1 MKLKFY
7 PNLFLT
13 LVFIL
18 VSLLTK
24 AQLPYFESFRNA
36 TASGIVFGGSPT
48 AFLTASAS
56 ASLDPDGDGYLRLTN
71 NNFDQKGYIYSQNN
85 LTSAQGLRMQFEYY
99 TYGGSGADGISFFL
113 FDATANPFVIGG
125 FGGSLGYSQFTLT
138 NPTSPGVSKGYIGIG
153 IDEYGNFSNPIEGR
167 QGGIPGPTQNGL
179 RPKSVTL
186 RGKGDG
192 NALTANNYPFLAT
205 VQTSDFNF
213 SLVYDGNTR
222 FPDSTTIGYRKA
234 YIDLKPNPI
243 GGYNVTVRIT
253 VGGAPTK
260 TYTVI
265 DNFYYAEPAP
275 ANLRYGIA
283 SSTGNSTNFHEIRN
297 VFIDIYERG
306 NLLNPTALNDQIVA
320 CSGRPSIIPVT
331 NNDVSPNPSGVIQNN
346 SIDLNPNLTGLQKSF
361 LVSGKGTFTANNDG
375 TVSYNPLSASVSGLV
390 SVRYVVNDNY
400 GIVSNIA
407 TITINEP
414 VSATPSNAGV
424 DQLLSISTAT
434 GSVTLQGNSPSNS
447 TGQWI
452 QVSGPLGA
460 VIVNPSSPNT
470 TVNNMSLGTYLFRW
484 ILNTTGQCTASD
496 DVQIIINAI
505 PVAVNNNA
513 IGIYN
518 KPIQIN
524 IISNDT
530 DRDGNNTIDNKSVVI
545 KTNPLNGIV
554 TVDPNTGIV
563 TYTPNL
569 GYSGPDSFT
578 YTIKDITGSESNVGT
593 VEIIIPTPPK
603 IGLAKA
609 LVSTDKLLD
618 ESYNLKFLFTIINY
632 SAITL
637 EQLSLK
643 DNLNTTFAGATFT
656 VISLKSVSPTNLN
669 VNNAYNGRVFTEMLL
684 GNNQLQAQQTA
695 IIELIVNVKL
705 TGTIIDF
712 TNTAF
717 VEAISLLDA
726 AKVTDQSTDGLK
738 PDPIAPADITP
749 MTPTPINLSITKL
762 FIPKGFSPNGD
773 GINDFFVIQNTSSGL
788 PIELEVFNRWGNAV
802 YKSTNYTNN
811 WSGKCTEGIYIGQDL
826 PPGTYYYIVNYN
838 FNKYVGYLTLNR

>member
-18 VSLLTK
+18 VSFLTK

-36 TASGIVFGGSPT
+36 SASGIVFGGSPT
-48 AFLTASAS
+48 AFLTASSS

-179 RPKSVTL
+179 RPKSVTI

-205 VQTSDFNF
+205 AQTSDFNF
-213 SLVYDGNTR
+213 SLVNDGNTR

-243 GGYNVTVRIT
+243 GGYNITVRIT
-253 VGGAPTK
+253 VGGTPTK

-265 DNFYYAEPAP
+265 DNFYYSEPAP
-275 ANLRYGIA
+275 ALLRYGIA

-297 VFIDIYERG
+297 VFIDIYDRG
-306 NLLNPTALNDQIVA
+306 NLLNPTALNDQIVE

-331 NNDVSPNPSGVIQNN
+331 NNDVSPNPGGVIQNN
-346 SIDLNPNLTGLQKSF
+346 SIDLNPNLTGLQKTF
-361 LVSGKGTFTANNDG
+361 LVPGKGTFTANNDG

-414 VSATPSNAGV
+414 ISATPSNAGL

-447 TGQWI
+447 TGQWT

-460 VIVNPSSPNT
+460 VIVNPNSPNT

-484 ILNTTGQCTASD
+484 ILNTTGQCIASD

-505 PVAVNNNA
+505 PVAVNNNV

-563 TYTPNL
+563 TYTPNP

-593 VEIIIPTPPK
+593 VEIIIPIPPK

-643 DNLNTTFAGATFT
+643 DDLSVTFAGATYT
-656 VISLKSVSPTNLN
+656 VVSLKSVSPANFN
-669 VNNAYNGRVFTEMLL
+669 VNNAYNGRAFTEMLL

-738 PDPIAPADITP
+738 PDPIAPSDITP
-749 MTPTPINLSITKL
+749 LVPTPINLSITKL

-773 GINDFFVIQNTSSGL
+773 GINDFFVVQNTSSGL
-788 PIELEVFNRWGNAV
+788 PVELEVFNRWGNAV

-811 WSGKCTEGIYIGQDL
+811 WSGKCSEGIYIGQDL

>member
-13 LVFIL
+13 LVF
-18 VSLLTK
+18 VSVSFLTK

-36 TASGIVFGGSPT
+36 TASGIVFGGSPS
-48 AFLTASAS
+48 AFLTASSS
-56 ASLDPDGDGYLRLTN
+56 ANLDPDGDGYLRLTN

-113 FDATANPFVIGG
+113 FDATASPFVIGG

-138 NPTSPGVSKGYIGIG
+138 NPVSPGVSKGYIGIG

-179 RPKSVTL
+179 RPKSVTI

-192 NALTANNYPFLAT
+192 NALTVNNYPFLAT
-205 VQTSDFNF
+205 AQTSDFNF
-213 SLVYDGNTR
+213 SLVNDGNTR
-222 FPDSTTIGYRKA
+222 FPDSTTTGYRKA

-253 VGGAPTK
+253 VGGSPTK

-265 DNFYYAEPAP
+265 DDFYYAEPAP
-275 ANLRYGIA
+275 VSLRYGIA

-297 VFIDIYERG
+297 VFIDIYDRG
-306 NLLNPTALNDQIVA
+306 NLSKPTALNDLIVA
-320 CSGRPSIIPVT
+320 CSGKPSIIPVT
-331 NNDVSPNPSGVIQNN
+331 INDVSPNPGAVIQTN
-346 SIDLNPNLTGLQKSF
+346 SIDLNPNLTGVQKSF
-361 LVSGKGTFTANNDG
+361 LVSGKGTFTANNNG
-375 TVSYNPLSASVSGLV
+375 TVSYNPLNASVSGAV
-390 SVRYVVNDNY
+390 TVNYVVNDNY

-414 VSATPSNAGV
+414 IAVTPANAGL
-424 DQLLSISTAT
+424 DQLISISTAT
-434 GSVTLQGNSPSNS
+434 GSVTLQGNLPANS
-447 TGQWI
+447 TGQWA

-460 VIVNPSSPNT
+460 IIINPNSANT

-484 ILNTTGQCTASD
+484 ILNSSGQCIASD
-496 DVQIIINAI
+496 DAQVIINAI
-505 PVAVNNNA
+505 PVAVNNSV

-524 IISNDT
+524 IINNDT
-530 DRDGNNTIDNKSVVI
+530 DRDGNNTIDIKSVVI
-545 KTNPLNGIV
+545 KSNPLNGIV
-554 TVDPNTGIV
+554 IVDPNTGIV
-563 TYTPNL
+563 TYTPNP

-578 YTIKDITGSESNVGT
+578 YTIKDITGSESNVST
-593 VEIIIPTPPK
+593 VDIIIPTPPK

-609 LVSTDKLLD
+609 LVSSDKLLD
-618 ESYNLKFLFTIINY
+618 ESYNLKFLFTIVNY

-643 DNLNTTFAGATFT
+643 DDLNVTFAGANYT
-656 VISLKSVSPTNLN
+656 VISLKSVSLTNFI
-669 VNNAYNGRVFTEMLL
+669 VNNAFNGTAFTEMLL
-684 GNNQLQAQQTA
+684 GNNQLQAQQIAT
-695 IIELIVNVKL
+695 IELIVNVKL
-705 TGTIIDF
+705 TGNIIDF

-717 VEAISLLDA
+717 VEAISILDA

-738 PDPIAPADITP
+738 PDPITPADITP
-749 MTPTPINLSITKL
+749 LVPTPINLSITKL

-773 GINDFFVIQNTSSGL
+773 GINDFFVVQNTLSSL
-788 PIELEVFNRWGNAV
+788 PVELEVFNRWGNAV

-811 WSGKCTEGIYIGQDL
+811 WSGKCTVGVYIGQDL

-838 FNKYVGYLTLNR
+838 YNKYVGYLTLNR